1 QWGQVSSRKVGTLS
15 WISPTSRAPDVRQP
29 AWWQLCL
36 ASPEEL
42 AMMALLDGLRLHCD
56 AAAAA
61 AAAAARCKAWLMVRK
76 RPRS

>member
-1 QWGQVSSRKVGTLS
+1 
-15 WISPTSRAPDVRQP
+15 
-29 AWWQLCL
+29 
-36 ASPEEL
+36 
-42 AMMALLDGLRLHCD
+42 MMALLDGLRLHCD

>member
-1 QWGQVSSRKVGTLS
+1 MFANRRGWR
-15 WISPTSRAPDVRQP
+15 
-29 AWWQLCL
+29 LCV

-42 AMMALLDGLRLHCD
+42 AMMASLDGLRLHCD
-56 AAAAA
+56 A